1 MKDAIH
7 QVSPS
12 RTRVYTRF
20 NRQVT
25 ARIYVSISHNP
36 SWRSAK
42 ARIAIAAI
50 LFRLRAVKS
59 QIQSVTQSA
68 MDTPRKRVSTS
79 IAPIFFL
86 RRLTLQ
92 RWRPRLLRSQ
102 IDWTGPCCWELQTRF
117 KFKYYD
123 HIIIILIFLTV
134 PNFNWYQ
141 FNPYRFGG
149 CPIKHDSRYGA

>member
-7 QVSPS
+7 QVIPS
-12 RTRVYTRF
+12 KIRVYTRF

-25 ARIYVSISHNP
+25 ARTYVSISHNP

-50 LFRLRAVKS
+50 IFRLRAVKS
-59 QIQSVTQSA
+59 QIQSVTRSA
-68 MDTPRKRVSTS
+68 MDIPRKRVSPS
-79 IAPIFFL
+79 IATIFF
-86 RRLTLQ
+86 RRRGLTLQ

-117 KFKYYD
+117 KFKYKYFG
-123 HIIIILIFLTV
+123 HIVIIILTV
-134 PNFNWYQ
+134 PNFE
-141 FNPYRFGG
+141 
-149 CPIKHDSRYGA
+149 